1 MKKLLAFLNTPVRV
15 VIAVGLIILVS
26 EFLIMLLLEGIRGTI
41 LKNLFLEKIAF
52 ELIDPVVLTAI
63 VSPALY
69 LLIFRPLKQQA
80 KLERQLEEIAERK
93 QMEDR
98 LVESERHF
106 RAVTESANDAIITST
121 GDGSIMGWNAAAE
134 RLFGYTGAEING
146 QSLTVL
152 MPEYFR
158 SLHREGLARV
168 VAGGTPHLIGKTV
181 ELVGLRKDG
190 SEFPLELSLAQW
202 QAANGRLFTAI
213 IRDITTRKQVD
224 SELRIAA
231 TAFESQDG
239 MVITD
244 ANKVIL
250 RVNHAF
256 TEITGY
262 TAEDAVGRTPNLLN
276 SGRHDA
282 AFFDMMWESIRQ
294 TGTWHGEIWNR
305 RKNGEVYPEQLTIT
319 AVKGE
324 NNEITHYVAT
334 MHDITR
340 RKQAEEQIRALA
352 FYDTLTQLPNRRL
365 LNDRLGKAMAAS
377 KRSGHYGALMFLDL
391 DNFKPLN
398 DTFGHNVGDLLLIE
412 VAHRLAGCVR
422 EVDTVARFGG
432 DEFVVMLGELDAD
445 KAGSTA
451 QAGFVGEKIRSALAE
466 PYLLKIQQEG
476 KAETTVEHHCTSSIG
491 IVLFI
496 NHEASVEDI
505 LKWADAAMYQAKE
518 HGRNR
523 IHFHG
528 S

>member
-1 MKKLLAFLNTPVRV
+1 MGVYDMKKLSAFLNTPARV
-15 VIAVGLIILVS
+15 VIAVGALILTS
-26 EFLIMLLLEGIRGTI
+26 ELLIMLLLENMLSTI
-41 LKNLFLEKIAF
+41 LKDTFLERISFK
-52 ELIDPVVLTAI
+52 LVDPLMLTAI

-80 KLERQLEEIAERK
+80 KL
-93 QMEDR
+93 
-98 LVESERHF
+98 V

-121 GDGSIMGWNAAAE
+121 GDGKIMGWNAAAE
-134 RLFGYTGAEING
+134 QLFGYTEAEING
-146 QSLTVL
+146 QSMTVL
-152 MPEYFR
+152 MPEHFR

-181 ELVGLRKDG
+181 ELIGLRKDG

-213 IRDITTRKQVD
+213 IRDITTRKQVE

-239 MVITD
+239 MMITD

-262 TAEDAVGRTPNLLN
+262 TAEEAVGQTPSLLN

-294 TGTWHGEIWNR
+294 AGTWHGEIWNR

-319 AVKGE
+319 AVKGG

-352 FYDTLTQLPNRRL
+352 FYDPLTQLPNRRL
-365 LNDRLGKAMAAS
+365 L
-377 KRSGHYGALMFLDL
+377 
-391 DNFKPLN
+391 
-398 DTFGHNVGDLLLIE
+398 
-412 VAHRLAGCVR
+412 
-422 EVDTVARFGG
+422 
-432 DEFVVMLGELDAD
+432 
-445 KAGSTA
+445 
-451 QAGFVGEKIRSALAE
+451 Q
-466 PYLLKIQQEG
+466 
-476 KAETTVEHHCTSSIG
+476 
-491 IVLFI
+491 
-496 NHEASVEDI
+496 
-505 LKWADAAMYQAKE
+505 
-518 HGRNR
+518 
-523 IHFHG
+523 
-528 S
+528 